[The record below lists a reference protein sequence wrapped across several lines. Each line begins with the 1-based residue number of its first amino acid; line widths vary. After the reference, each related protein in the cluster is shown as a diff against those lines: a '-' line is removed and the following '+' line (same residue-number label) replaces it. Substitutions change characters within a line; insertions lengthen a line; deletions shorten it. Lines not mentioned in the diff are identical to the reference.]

1 LAAAFRRRLDKASRA
16 LANCPAMSDLMRF
29 PTAVRRD
36 PAVDAWLASPH
47 DELRRMAELWFER
60 MRALGPDVRELMHD
74 HCPTAC
80 VEDAAFAYVAAF
92 KAHVNIGFFQG
103 ASLDDP
109 KGLLEGSGK
118 RMRHVKLRRG
128 DKPDAEALTAL
139 IEAAY
144 RDMQARVAA
153 ER

>member
-1 LAAAFRRRLDKASRA
+1 
-16 LANCPAMSDLMRF
+16 MSDLMRF

-47 DELRRMAELWFER
+47 DELRRMAEPWFER

-118 RMRHVKLRRG
+118 RMRHVKLRWG
-128 DKPDAEALTAL
+128 EKPDAEAIAAL

>member
-1 LAAAFRRRLDKASRA
+1 
-16 LANCPAMSDLMRF
+16 MRF

-47 DELRRMAELWFER
+47 DELRRMAEPWFEQ
-60 MRALGPDVRELMHD
+60 MRSLGPDVRELMHD

-103 ASLDDP
+103 ASLDGP
-109 KGLLEGSGK
+109 NGLLEGSGK
-118 RMRHVKLRRG
+118 RMRHVKLRWG
-128 DKPDAEALTAL
+128 EKPDAEALAAL

>member
-1 LAAAFRRRLDKASRA
+1 
-16 LANCPAMSDLMRF
+16 MRF

-36 PAVDAWLASPH
+36 PAVDAWLASAH
-47 DELRRMAELWFER
+47 DELRRMAEPWFER
-60 MRALGPDVRELMHD
+60 MRSLGPDVRELMHD

-103 ASLDDP
+103 ASLNDP

-118 RMRHVKLRRG
+118 RMRHVKLRWGER
-128 DKPDAEALTAL
+128 PDADTIAAL